1 MGGVGVNSLCQQDGL
16 FAFIVNRHSVICRSG
31 QAGTYQESHP
41 LLAYSRRIDMHLIC
55 RLSCISFKNVVQF
68 FCHNGNSAAM
78 LSVSLNASV
87 DGDSGT
93 CAAKGH
99 ARMPTH

>member
-1 MGGVGVNSLCQQDGL
+1 
-16 FAFIVNRHSVICRSG
+16 
-31 QAGTYQESHP
+31 
-41 LLAYSRRIDMHLIC
+41 MHLIC
-55 RLSCISFKNVVQF
+55 HLSCISFKNVVTF